1 MFIPKT
7 HIITLEVA
15 KAAPIGVKITAANLI
30 LMSPKH
36 CYLSSFLL
44 QERTKTD
51 SFWRPFLD
59 ILPQFF
65 NSFPIFY
72 SPAEKSLL
80 SGSPFLDT
88 ITEKLADI
96 EEDYSA
102 ICRVAPEFAEYPIE
116 EFSRMRMAV
125 SSRIFGMEI
134 DGLTTDGFV
143 PLADMLNH
151 RRPRQTSWT
160 YDQERGGFTI
170 EALEDIQR
178 GEEVMDSYG
187 RKCNYRFLLN
197 YGFVN
202 RDNDADE
209 YPLQLA
215 LDPNDQYFLVKLGLA
230 AGKESFT
237 VRIMASTSERCFE
250 ELFGFLR
257 FIEFDDKN
265 RLAELIQLC
274 TATNAGS
281 IKPTALPKISV
292 NNEKRALL
300 RLKALMEERL
310 SLYSTSLEQD
320 VEMLKTQQLTENER
334 NIVMLRKGEK
344 VVLHW
349 HLQLVETCLPLLL
362 SADIEE
368 FKRLKK
374 TGTPYDDY
382 ISSIV
387 APLVRA
393 GANG

>member
-1 MFIPKT
+1 
-7 HIITLEVA
+7 
-15 KAAPIGVKITAANLI
+15 
-30 LMSPKH
+30 
-36 CYLSSFLL
+36 
-44 QERTKTD
+44 
-51 SFWRPFLD
+51 
-59 ILPQFF
+59 
-65 NSFPIFY
+65 
-72 SPAEKSLL
+72 
-80 SGSPFLDT
+80 
-88 ITEKLADI
+88 
-96 EEDYSA
+96 
-102 ICRVAPEFAEYPIE
+102 
-116 EFSRMRMAV
+116 
-125 SSRIFGMEI
+125 
-134 DGLTTDGFV
+134 
-143 PLADMLNH
+143 
-151 RRPRQTSWT
+151 
-160 YDQERGGFTI
+160 
-170 EALEDIQR
+170 
-178 GEEVMDSYG
+178 
-187 RKCNYRFLLN
+187 
-197 YGFVN
+197 
-202 RDNDADE
+202 
-209 YPLQLA
+209 
-215 LDPNDQYFLVKLGLA
+215 
-230 AGKESFT
+230 
-237 VRIMASTSERCFE
+237 MASTSERCFE

-320 VEMLKTQQLTENER
+320 VEMLKTQQLTENQR

-387 APLVRA
+387 TPLVRA
-393 GANG
+393 GTSG